1 MAGLILC
8 VPTLLLLLAMFG
20 LSGLILDPLWKLAT
34 GLIGWGIYPFT
45 LMLALDAVLLMSN
58 IQPYRLRVLCVTLIP
73 FLWSAIVHC
82 VRIGDTLPMS
92 FASIGTLWHTGIQTR
107 SAGVLA
113 GLLAMVTGAAVSQ
126 TGAKIIL
133 SFFLLVCVFA
143 ALHQTPWGLLR
154 QLIELIQEEDDLE
167 YLEEDDMTV
176 TPGRRKKKAPKP
188 EKAPQTTSELSLEN
202 A

>member
-92 FASIGTLWHTGIQTR
+92 FA
-107 SAGVLA
+107 
-113 GLLAMVTGAAVSQ
+113 
-126 TGAKIIL
+126 
-133 SFFLLVCVFA
+133 
-143 ALHQTPWGLLR
+143 
-154 QLIELIQEEDDLE
+154 
-167 YLEEDDMTV
+167 
-176 TPGRRKKKAPKP
+176 
-188 EKAPQTTSELSLEN
+188 
-202 A
+202 